1 MQDLWNDDMIEDSV
15 EREHERLIFLEKL
28 REIQIKFEFVLSSG
42 NVDNEQYNDY
52 FNRIMDIVNNHTID
66 YYKLDYSKI
75 KAHNKSNKN
84 ITWDYVQTTDN
95 AYDKYTFAKK
105 VHDRCLVALENISYI
120 NLLLDLDYYLGLITN
135 VKNFYFSLDK
145 TEAIQKSSCC
155 THYLYCSSIWA
166 HGRSEVLPLGRES
179 LTKEPVCDYGKDKYE
194 SEKYLIEKFRKEK
207 FPMTII
213 SPGQISGPGWD
224 IINPWGGLDHRPF
237 QLIADGE
244 IIYLPNFGQETLHHI
259 HGEDVAQ
266 LFYKAIINRNQALGE
281 VFNAVSGGSITLYGY
296 AKLLY
301 SYFGKEPKI
310 EFKPWNEFCEYVG
323 KLGEPLVTI

>member
-1 MQDLWNDDMIEDSV
+1 MQDLWNDDMIDDSV

-105 VHDRCLVALENISYI
+105 VHDRCLVALENISDI

-145 TEAIQKSSCC
+145 TEAIQKSFD
-155 THYLYCSSIWA
+155 HRYKRFNAIF
-166 HGRSEVLPLGRES
+166 RDE
-179 LTKEPVCDYGKDKYE
+179 TKALAMDYRKFYDINRF
-194 SEKYLIEKFRKEK
+194 SEKSIKGIVGDSIRINQEQGFEFVEIGNLICDFKLKEARDK
-207 FPMTII
+207 VIEV
-213 SPGQISGPGWD
+213 GVHVKGV
-224 IINPWGGLDHRPF
+224 PWP
-237 QLIADGE
+237 E
-244 IIYLPNFGQETLHHI
+244 
-259 HGEDVAQ
+259 
-266 LFYKAIINRNQALGE
+266 
-281 VFNAVSGGSITLYGY
+281 
-296 AKLLY
+296 
-301 SYFGKEPKI
+301 
-310 EFKPWNEFCEYVG
+310 
-323 KLGEPLVTI
+323 

>member
-1 MQDLWNDDMIEDSV
+1 MQDLWNDDMIDDSV

-105 VHDRCLVALENISYI
+105 VHDRCLVALENISDI

-145 TEAIQKSSCC
+145 TEAIQKSFD
-155 THYLYCSSIWA
+155 HRYKRFNAIF
-166 HGRSEVLPLGRES
+166 RDE
-179 LTKEPVCDYGKDKYE
+179 TKALAMDYRKFYDINRF
-194 SEKYLIEKFRKEK
+194 SEKSIKGIVGESIRINQEQGFEFVEIGNLICDFKLKEARDK
-207 FPMTII
+207 VIEV
-213 SPGQISGPGWD
+213 GVHVKGV
-224 IINPWGGLDHRPF
+224 PWP
-237 QLIADGE
+237 E
-244 IIYLPNFGQETLHHI
+244 
-259 HGEDVAQ
+259 
-266 LFYKAIINRNQALGE
+266 
-281 VFNAVSGGSITLYGY
+281 
-296 AKLLY
+296 
-301 SYFGKEPKI
+301 
-310 EFKPWNEFCEYVG
+310 
-323 KLGEPLVTI
+323 

>member
-1 MQDLWNDDMIEDSV
+1 MQDLWNDDMIDDSV

-105 VHDRCLVALENISYI
+105 VHDRCLVALENISDI

-145 TEAIQKSSCC
+145 TEAIQKS
-155 THYLYCSSIWA
+155 
-166 HGRSEVLPLGRES
+166 
-179 LTKEPVCDYGKDKYE
+179 
-194 SEKYLIEKFRKEK
+194 F
-207 FPMTII
+207 
-213 SPGQISGPGWD
+213 
-224 IINPWGGLDHRPF
+224 DHRYKRF
-237 QLIADGE
+237 NAIFRD
-244 IIYLPNFGQETLHHI
+244 ETKALAM
-259 HGEDVAQ
+259 DYRK
-266 LFYKAIINRNQALGE
+266 FYDINRFSDKSIKGIVGESIRINQEQGFEFVEIGNLICDFKLKEARDKVIE
-281 VFNAVSGGSITLYGY
+281 VGVHVKGV
-296 AKLLY
+296 
-301 SYFGKEPKI
+301 
-310 EFKPWNEFCEYVG
+310 PWPE
-323 KLGEPLVTI
+323 

>member
-95 AYDKYTFAKK
+95 AFDKYTFAKK

-145 TEAIQKSSCC
+145 TEAIQKS
-155 THYLYCSSIWA
+155 
-166 HGRSEVLPLGRES
+166 
-179 LTKEPVCDYGKDKYE
+179 
-194 SEKYLIEKFRKEK
+194 F
-207 FPMTII
+207 
-213 SPGQISGPGWD
+213 
-224 IINPWGGLDHRPF
+224 DHRYKRF
-237 QLIADGE
+237 NAIFRD
-244 IIYLPNFGQETLHHI
+244 ETKALAM
-259 HGEDVAQ
+259 DYRK
-266 LFYKAIINRNQALGE
+266 FYDINRFSDKSIKGIVGESIRINQEQGFEFVEIGNLICDFKLKEARDKVIE
-281 VFNAVSGGSITLYGY
+281 VGVHVKGV
-296 AKLLY
+296 
-301 SYFGKEPKI
+301 
-310 EFKPWNEFCEYVG
+310 PWPE
-323 KLGEPLVTI
+323 

>member
-1 MQDLWNDDMIEDSV
+1 MQDLWNDDMIDDSV

-95 AYDKYTFAKK
+95 AFDKYTFAKK

-145 TEAIQKSSCC
+145 TEAIQKS
-155 THYLYCSSIWA
+155 
-166 HGRSEVLPLGRES
+166 
-179 LTKEPVCDYGKDKYE
+179 
-194 SEKYLIEKFRKEK
+194 F
-207 FPMTII
+207 
-213 SPGQISGPGWD
+213 
-224 IINPWGGLDHRPF
+224 DHRYKRF
-237 QLIADGE
+237 NAIFRD
-244 IIYLPNFGQETLHHI
+244 ETKALAM
-259 HGEDVAQ
+259 DYRK
-266 LFYKAIINRNQALGE
+266 FYDINRFSDKSIKGIVGESIRINQEQGFEFVEIGNLICDFKLKEARDKVIE
-281 VFNAVSGGSITLYGY
+281 VGVHVKGV
-296 AKLLY
+296 
-301 SYFGKEPKI
+301 
-310 EFKPWNEFCEYVG
+310 PWPE
-323 KLGEPLVTI
+323 

>member
-1 MQDLWNDDMIEDSV
+1 MQDLWNDDMIDDSV

-105 VHDRCLVALENISYI
+105 VHDRCLVALENISDI

-145 TEAIQKSSCC
+145 TEAIQKS
-155 THYLYCSSIWA
+155 
-166 HGRSEVLPLGRES
+166 
-179 LTKEPVCDYGKDKYE
+179 
-194 SEKYLIEKFRKEK
+194 F
-207 FPMTII
+207 
-213 SPGQISGPGWD
+213 
-224 IINPWGGLDHRPF
+224 DHRYKRF
-237 QLIADGE
+237 NAIFRD
-244 IIYLPNFGQETLHHI
+244 ETKALAM
-259 HGEDVAQ
+259 DYRK
-266 LFYKAIINRNQALGE
+266 FYDINRFSDKSIKGIVGE
-281 VFNAVSGGSITLYGY
+281 SIRINEEQG
-296 AKLLY
+296 
-301 SYFGKEPKI
+301 F
-310 EFKPWNEFCEYVG
+310 EFVEIGN
-323 KLGEPLVTI
+323 LI

>member
-105 VHDRCLVALENISYI
+105 VHDRCLVALENISDI

-145 TEAIQKSSCC
+145 TEAIQKSFD
-155 THYLYCSSIWA
+155 HRYKRFNAIF
-166 HGRSEVLPLGRES
+166 RDE
-179 LTKEPVCDYGKDKYE
+179 TKALAMDYRKFYDINRF
-194 SEKYLIEKFRKEK
+194 SEKSIKGIVGESIRINQEQGFEFVEIGNLICDFKLKEARDK
-207 FPMTII
+207 VIEV
-213 SPGQISGPGWD
+213 GVHVKGV
-224 IINPWGGLDHRPF
+224 PWP
-237 QLIADGE
+237 E
-244 IIYLPNFGQETLHHI
+244 
-259 HGEDVAQ
+259 
-266 LFYKAIINRNQALGE
+266 
-281 VFNAVSGGSITLYGY
+281 
-296 AKLLY
+296 
-301 SYFGKEPKI
+301 
-310 EFKPWNEFCEYVG
+310 
-323 KLGEPLVTI
+323 

>member
-1 MQDLWNDDMIEDSV
+1 MQDLWNDDMIDDSV

-95 AYDKYTFAKK
+95 AFDKYTFAKK
-105 VHDRCLVALENISYI
+105 VHDRCLVALENISDI

-145 TEAIQKSSCC
+145 TEAIQKS
-155 THYLYCSSIWA
+155 
-166 HGRSEVLPLGRES
+166 
-179 LTKEPVCDYGKDKYE
+179 
-194 SEKYLIEKFRKEK
+194 F
-207 FPMTII
+207 
-213 SPGQISGPGWD
+213 
-224 IINPWGGLDHRPF
+224 DHRYKRF
-237 QLIADGE
+237 NAIFRD
-244 IIYLPNFGQETLHHI
+244 ETKALAM
-259 HGEDVAQ
+259 DYRK
-266 LFYKAIINRNQALGE
+266 FYDINRFSDKSIKGIVGESIRINQEQGFEFVEIGNLICDFKLKEARDKVIE
-281 VFNAVSGGSITLYGY
+281 VGVHVKGV
-296 AKLLY
+296 
-301 SYFGKEPKI
+301 
-310 EFKPWNEFCEYVG
+310 PWPE
-323 KLGEPLVTI
+323 

>member
-1 MQDLWNDDMIEDSV
+1 MQDLWNDDMIDDSV

-95 AYDKYTFAKK
+95 AFDKYTFAKK
-105 VHDRCLVALENISYI
+105 VHDRCLVALENISDI

-145 TEAIQKSSCC
+145 TEAIQKS
-155 THYLYCSSIWA
+155 
-166 HGRSEVLPLGRES
+166 
-179 LTKEPVCDYGKDKYE
+179 
-194 SEKYLIEKFRKEK
+194 F
-207 FPMTII
+207 
-213 SPGQISGPGWD
+213 
-224 IINPWGGLDHRPF
+224 DHRYKRF
-237 QLIADGE
+237 NAIFRD
-244 IIYLPNFGQETLHHI
+244 ETKALAM
-259 HGEDVAQ
+259 DYRK
-266 LFYKAIINRNQALGE
+266 FYDINRFSDKSIKGIVGE
-281 VFNAVSGGSITLYGY
+281 SIRINEEQG
-296 AKLLY
+296 
-301 SYFGKEPKI
+301 F
-310 EFKPWNEFCEYVG
+310 EFVEIGN
-323 KLGEPLVTI
+323 LI

>member
-1 MQDLWNDDMIEDSV
+1 MIDDSV

-105 VHDRCLVALENISYI
+105 VHDRCLVALENISDI

-145 TEAIQKSSCC
+145 TEAIQKS
-155 THYLYCSSIWA
+155 
-166 HGRSEVLPLGRES
+166 
-179 LTKEPVCDYGKDKYE
+179 
-194 SEKYLIEKFRKEK
+194 F
-207 FPMTII
+207 
-213 SPGQISGPGWD
+213 
-224 IINPWGGLDHRPF
+224 DHRYKRF
-237 QLIADGE
+237 NAIFRD
-244 IIYLPNFGQETLHHI
+244 ETKALAM
-259 HGEDVAQ
+259 DYRK
-266 LFYKAIINRNQALGE
+266 FYDINRFSDKSIKGIVGESIRINQEQGFEFVEIGNLICDFKLKEARDKVIE
-281 VFNAVSGGSITLYGY
+281 VGVHVKGV
-296 AKLLY
+296 
-301 SYFGKEPKI
+301 
-310 EFKPWNEFCEYVG
+310 PWPE
-323 KLGEPLVTI
+323 

>member
-1 MQDLWNDDMIEDSV
+1 MQDLWNDDMIDDSV

-52 FNRIMDIVNNHTID
+52 INRIMDIVNNHTID

-105 VHDRCLVALENISYI
+105 VHDRCLVALENISDI

-145 TEAIQKSSCC
+145 TEAIQKSFD
-155 THYLYCSSIWA
+155 HRYKRFNAIF
-166 HGRSEVLPLGRES
+166 RDE
-179 LTKEPVCDYGKDKYE
+179 TKALAMDYRKFYDINRF
-194 SEKYLIEKFRKEK
+194 SEKSIKGIVGESIRINQEQGFEFVEIGNLICNLNCF
-207 FPMTII
+207 
-213 SPGQISGPGWD
+213 
-224 IINPWGGLDHRPF
+224 
-237 QLIADGE
+237 
-244 IIYLPNFGQETLHHI
+244 
-259 HGEDVAQ
+259 
-266 LFYKAIINRNQALGE
+266 
-281 VFNAVSGGSITLYGY
+281 
-296 AKLLY
+296 
-301 SYFGKEPKI
+301 
-310 EFKPWNEFCEYVG
+310 
-323 KLGEPLVTI
+323 

>member
-1 MQDLWNDDMIEDSV
+1 MIEDSV

-105 VHDRCLVALENISYI
+105 VHDRCLVALENISDI

-145 TEAIQKSSCC
+145 TEAIQKS
-155 THYLYCSSIWA
+155 
-166 HGRSEVLPLGRES
+166 
-179 LTKEPVCDYGKDKYE
+179 
-194 SEKYLIEKFRKEK
+194 F
-207 FPMTII
+207 
-213 SPGQISGPGWD
+213 
-224 IINPWGGLDHRPF
+224 DHRYKRF
-237 QLIADGE
+237 NAIFRD
-244 IIYLPNFGQETLHHI
+244 ETKALAM
-259 HGEDVAQ
+259 DYRK
-266 LFYKAIINRNQALGE
+266 FYDINRFSDKSIKGIVGESIRINQEQGFEFVEIGNLICDFKLKEARDKVIE
-281 VFNAVSGGSITLYGY
+281 VGVHVKGV
-296 AKLLY
+296 
-301 SYFGKEPKI
+301 
-310 EFKPWNEFCEYVG
+310 PWPE
-323 KLGEPLVTI
+323 